1 MMKYAIKRYKNIYLY
16 VNLIHIILMYE
27 THSGLS
33 HDFVIVELYIHC
45 ASLYIHC
52 TLSTSD

>member
-1 MMKYAIKRYKNIYLY
+1 MIKYTIKRYKNISLY